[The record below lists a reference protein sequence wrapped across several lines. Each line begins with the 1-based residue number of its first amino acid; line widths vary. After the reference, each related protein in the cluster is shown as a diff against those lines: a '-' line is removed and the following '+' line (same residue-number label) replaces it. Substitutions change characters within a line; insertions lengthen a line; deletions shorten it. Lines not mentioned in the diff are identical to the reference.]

1 MPPESSAPTPPVASA
16 APDQTVSPTPPVAS
30 VAPDQAV
37 PPAQPAASVAPDQA
51 VSPAQPVA
59 AAAPDQTV
67 PPAPP
72 VAAVA
77 PDQTVS
83 PAQTVASEVA
93 AKVAATPSPT
103 PPTPPAPRK
112 RSAKKSAAPA
122 PALYGTGRRKAA
134 KSRVFLR
141 PGKGGF
147 QVNGKPVDE
156 FFTRISS
163 RIIARQA
170 LQVVGRDG
178 AFDLFVT
185 VRGGGENGQA
195 EAVRHGVARALMAG
209 DPDCK
214 PALRKAGLVTRDSRA
229 VERKKVG
236 LHKARRAKQYSKR

>member
-1 MPPESSAPTPPVASA
+1 MPEESAPTPPVASA
-16 APDQTVSPTPPVAS
+16 APVAS
-30 VAPDQAV
+30 
-37 PPAQPAASVAPDQA
+37 AS
-51 VSPAQPVA
+51 
-59 AAAPDQTV
+59 AAAPEAAA
-67 PPAPP
+67 PAS
-72 VAAVA
+72 A
-77 PDQTVS
+77 
-83 PAQTVASEVA
+83 
-93 AKVAATPSPT
+93 
-103 PPTPPAPRK
+103 PAPRK
-112 RSAKKSAAPA
+112 RPAAKKSSRPA
-122 PALYGTGRRKAA
+122 PALYGTGRRKSA

-147 QVNGKPVDE
+147 VVNGKPVDE

-170 LQVVGRDG
+170 LRVVGREE

-209 DPDCK
+209 DPECK
-214 PALRKAGLVTRDSRA
+214 PDLRKAGLVTRDSRA

>member
-1 MPPESSAPTPPVASA
+1 MPPESSAPAPPVASA
-16 APDQTVSPTPPVAS
+16 APDQAVPPAPPVASVAPDQAVSPAPPVAS

-37 PPAQPAASVAPDQA
+37 PPT
-51 VSPAQPVA
+51 QPVA
-59 AAAPDQTV
+59 A
-67 PPAPP
+67 
-72 VAAVA
+72 
-77 PDQTVS
+77 
-83 PAQTVASEVA
+83 EVA
-93 AKVAATPSPT
+93 AKVAATPSPA
-103 PPTPPAPRK
+103 PTPPAPRK

>member
-1 MPPESSAPTPPVASA
+1 MPPESSAPTPPAASVAPDQTVPPTPPAASA

-30 VAPDQAV
+30 
-37 PPAQPAASVAPDQA
+37 
-51 VSPAQPVA
+51 
-59 AAAPDQTV
+59 AAPDQTV
-67 PPAPP
+67 PPAQP
-72 VAAVA
+72 VASVA
-77 PDQTVS
+77 PTPS
-83 PAQTVASEVA
+83 VAPEVA
-93 AKVAATPSPT
+93 AKVAATPPPT

>member
-1 MPPESSAPTPPVASA
+1 MPPESSAPTPPVAPA
-16 APDQTVSPTPPVAS
+16 
-30 VAPDQAV
+30 APDQAV
-37 PPAQPAASVAPDQA
+37 SPTQPVASAAPDQA
-51 VSPAQPVA
+51 VSPAPPVA
-59 AAAPDQTV
+59 PAAPDQ
-67 PPAPP
+67 A
-72 VAAVA
+72 
-77 PDQTVS
+77 VS
-83 PAQTVASEVA
+83 PTQPVASEVA
-93 AKVAATPSPT
+93 AKVAATPPPI

-195 EAVRHGVARALMAG
+195 EAVRHGVARALMSG